1 MIIYILMEENR
12 NEKLDN
18 IVFSSFFGALL
29 IMFLFSYREHY
40 IPEIPKQL
48 KGLMNNFI
56 FKMIMLYLIVYFID
70 TDQRRSLIITVIL
83 IVILTLLNNI
93 EKKNKKKN
101 KKD

>member
-1 MIIYILMEENR
+1 MEENR

-18 IVFSSFFGALL
+18 IIFSSFFGALL

-48 KGLMNNFI
+48 KGLLDNFV
-56 FKMIMLYLIVYFID
+56 FKMLMLYLIVYLID
-70 TDQRRSLIITVIL
+70 NNQKRSLIITAIL
-83 IVILTLLNNI
+83 IIILTLLNNN
-93 EKKNKKKN
+93 EKNNKKKN